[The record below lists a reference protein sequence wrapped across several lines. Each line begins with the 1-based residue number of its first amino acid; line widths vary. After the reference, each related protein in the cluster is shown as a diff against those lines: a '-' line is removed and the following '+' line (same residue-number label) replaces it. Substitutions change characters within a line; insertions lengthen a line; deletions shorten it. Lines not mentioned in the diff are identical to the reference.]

1 MKKVSLHWT
10 PLQRILLFLPAT
22 LHNFDESQSPRW
34 SILSAGDVVGFV
46 LAWFSLLPVFIL
58 VGLGTLI
65 LVRRDLQTMF
75 FTGGLVA
82 NEGVN
87 FILKHLIQEPRPI
100 NAINPRPLFGK
111 YGMPSSHAQF
121 MGWFATYFSLFIFIK
136 TMLSIGSLDYV
147 WKTICTGVAVCTS
160 VLCCASRIYLGYH
173 TMAQVLYGVVLGA
186 GVAVLWFT
194 LVQVF
199 CEPYFSQIYQ
209 WSVPLLAC
217 VHTVYMMQTSLYCVH
232 TTPCRKV
239 SELLLL
245 KDMSRIPNY
254 MWFEYTSVRQE
265 TKSVLSSF
273 RTLLFIPP
281 FCFE

>member
-209 WSVPLLAC
+209 W
-217 VHTVYMMQTSLYCVH
+217 
-232 TTPCRKV
+232 KV

-265 TKSVLSSF
+265 TKKRLRRKSS
-273 RTLLFIPP
+273 
-281 FCFE
+281 

>member
-100 NAINPRPLFGK
+100 NGCFLQNPLRRHYITYSSIQRSTHDHCLESMECRRATPSLWDGLRPI
-111 YGMPSSHAQF
+111 S
-121 MGWFATYFSLFIFIK
+121 
-136 TMLSIGSLDYV
+136 
-147 WKTICTGVAVCTS
+147 
-160 VLCCASRIYLGYH
+160 
-173 TMAQVLYGVVLGA
+173 
-186 GVAVLWFT
+186 
-194 LVQVF
+194 
-199 CEPYFSQIYQ
+199 
-209 WSVPLLAC
+209 
-217 VHTVYMMQTSLYCVH
+217 
-232 TTPCRKV
+232 
-239 SELLLL
+239 
-245 KDMSRIPNY
+245 
-254 MWFEYTSVRQE
+254 
-265 TKSVLSSF
+265 LSSSSSS
-273 RTLLFIPP
+273 
-281 FCFE
+281 